1 MKKLVKVSTDV
12 LVGLMVC
19 VMLWGCISWGEVV
32 VKNDIT
38 KAPEERV
45 ISEYNLF
52 NLLLNQEK
60 EYTKN
65 GVVVGEY
72 TVRDSRGEEWTTA
85 YPIGYSVGDEVVITF
100 TNSKTEGNIYDD
112 GIVRLDLKV

>member
-1 MKKLVKVSTDV
+1 MKKFIKVSTDV

-52 NLLLNQEK
+52 NLLLNQER
-60 EYTKN
+60 EYVRN
-65 GVVVGEY
+65 GVVIDEY
-72 TVRDSRGEEWTTA
+72 TVKDSRGEEWATA

-100 TNSKTEGNIYDD
+100 TNSKTEDNIYDD

>member
-1 MKKLVKVSTDV
+1 MKKLVSNV
-12 LVGLMVC
+12 LCMLVVGMFV
-19 VMLWGCISWGEVV
+19 WGLFSWCEVI
-32 VKNDIT
+32 KDNHL
-38 KAPEERV
+38 PREEDEV

-52 NLLLNQEK
+52 NLLINREE

-65 GVVVGEY
+65 GVVIDEY
-72 TVRDSRGEEWTTA
+72 TVKDSRGEEWTTA

-100 TNSKTEGNIYDD
+100 TNNKTRDMMYDD